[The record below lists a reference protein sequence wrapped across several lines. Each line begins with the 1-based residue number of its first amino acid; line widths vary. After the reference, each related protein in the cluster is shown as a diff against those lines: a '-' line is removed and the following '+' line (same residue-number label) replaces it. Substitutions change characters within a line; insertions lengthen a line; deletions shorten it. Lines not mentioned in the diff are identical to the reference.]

1 MAHQVTIIGGGF
13 AGIACALRL
22 ARFKIKNLNIRVIS
36 DNANFEYHA
45 ALYRV
50 VTGKSPMEVCLPL
63 REIFAPY
70 SNIEYI
76 EDRISTVDL
85 VNKTL
90 CGTSQCDYQFD
101 YLVLALGSQTSYY
114 NIPGLEKHAFGFKT
128 IHEAIKLK
136 HHIQE
141 LFKFA
146 SNKDKDTILD
156 DMRIVV
162 VGGGPS
168 GTELAGELAVYTR
181 KLANIY
187 KIDPTLISI
196 DLIQSPNR
204 LIPQSTPKLS
214 QVVQTKL
221 KQLGVNL
228 YLNRKVLKEDVEQ
241 VYLKDLKME
250 SKTLVWTAGT
260 KPNILYSQ
268 IPNLQLTKSGKAQV
282 NSHFQTTN
290 YKHIYV
296 AGDGAEVKDSGL
308 GQSAIAH
315 GKHIASHL
323 KSQISKSPTPK
334 PYTPHNWLMA
344 IPVGPQWAAVEYNKF
359 VISGRLGWHLRRL
372 LDFKVFTEFLPIS
385 KAFQAFKAGTVQ
397 WESGI

>member
-63 REIFAPY
+63 HEIFASYP
-70 SNIEYI
+70 NIEYVD
-76 EDRISTVDL
+76 DRISNIDL
-85 VNKTL
+85 DNKTL
-90 CGTSQCDYQFD
+90 SGTSQSEYEFD
-101 YLVLALGSQTSYY
+101 YLILALGSQTSYY
-114 NIPGLEKHAFGFKT
+114 KIPGLDKHAFGFKT

-146 SNKDKDTILD
+146 SNEDKDTILD

-168 GTELAGELAVYTR
+168 GTELAGELAVYTH
-181 KLANIY
+181 KLAQTYRIN
-187 KIDPTLISI
+187 PTLISI

-204 LIPQSTPKLS
+204 LIPQSTQSLSKAVESKLR
-214 QVVQTKL
+214 
-221 KQLGVNL
+221 QLGVNL

-250 SKTLVWTAGT
+250 SRTLIWTAGT
-260 KPNILYSQ
+260 QPNVLYSQ
-268 IPNLQLTKSGKAQV
+268 IPNLQLSKSGKAQV
-282 NSHFQTTN
+282 NSHFQATN
-290 YKHIYV
+290 YKHVYV
-296 AGDGAEVKDSGL
+296 AGDGAEVGDSGL

-315 GKHIASHL
+315 GKHIANHI
-323 KSQISKSPTPK
+323 KSQITKSPTPK
-334 PYTPHNWLMA
+334 HYTPHNWLMA
-344 IPVGPQWAAVEYNKF
+344 VPVGPQWAAVEYNKI
-359 VISGRLGWHLRRL
+359 VITGRLGWWLRRL
-372 LDFKVFTEFLPIS
+372 LDFKVFTEFLPLP

-397 WESGI
+397 WESGL